1 MNTLCT
7 TIPKHCTAFLF
18 TLYAQKAIANA
29 SSPTTAPVTTDSK
42 LFLGDDLVTKGDD
55 PIPKAEDFLS
65 KVEQE
70 RKGIVLYLHLMHGL
84 F

>member
-1 MNTLCT
+1 MH
-7 TIPKHCTAFLF
+7 K
-18 TLYAQKAIANA
+18 KAIANA
-29 SSPTTAPVTTDSK
+29 SSPTTAPVTTDSEF
-42 LFLGDDLVTKGDD
+42 FLGDDLVTKGDD
-55 PIPKAEDFLS
+55 PIPKDEDFLS